1 MRPAAILAFAAGL
14 ALAGPLL
21 ARAYRAPAAH
31 FPHPK
36 PPAASH
42 HRSGMAEIKPLG
54 PATFHPV
61 KRYKGFSYLEH
72 EKHPETDD

>member
-1 MRPAAILAFAAGL
+1 MRPAVIL
-14 ALAGPLL
+14 ALAASLLLAEPVL

-36 PPAASH
+36 PPAASR
-42 HRSGMAEIKPLG
+42 HRAGMAEIKPLG
-54 PATFHPV
+54 PTTFHPV

-72 EKHPETDD
+72 EKHPEKDD